1 MNGFSGFAVTSRRE
15 RLLALLALGAC
26 LLLAAAGPAAAE
38 KVSEDPLERRMLE
51 IASQLRCAVCQNQP
65 VSESNAEL
73 ARDMRRLIR
82 EQIEAGRS
90 REEIIQYFV
99 DRYGDYVLLKPPVEG
114 AGLPVWFAPLVL
126 LAVIGVT
133 GFLYLRRRLGA
144 PLPPPPPLS
153 EQDLARVRALE
164 REER

>member
-1 MNGFSGFAVTSRRE
+1 MNGLSGLHAVFRRSR
-15 RLLALLALGAC
+15 
-26 LLLAAAGPAAAE
+26 LLAAAGCLLLLAAGTAVAE

-65 VSESNAEL
+65 VSESNADL

-82 EQIEAGRS
+82 EQLEAGRS

-99 DRYGDYVLLKPPVEG
+99 ERYGNYVLLKPPLEG
-114 AGLPVWFAPLVL
+114 EGMPVWIAPGIL
-126 LAVIGVT
+126 LAVIAVV

-144 PLPPPPPLS
+144 PLPPPPPLT

-164 REER
+164 REEP